1 MARVHPGPQTRA
13 MLASCRLRTMASP
26 MTTNTAET
34 RYQVG
39 QRWRC
44 QGRTADENPILL
56 INEISIHPRGGQI
69 FHISLQGINIH
80 NPRTPGVALTEMV
93 YLPVAVQTLE
103 HSGLEFLDEQPVNP
117 AYREGRQQWQV
128 AFDAGNAAVYGNTI
142 AAITQL
148 IEKQLNGIPNT
159 PPRH

>member
-1 MARVHPGPQTRA
+1 
-13 MLASCRLRTMASP
+13 
-26 MTTNTAET
+26 MTIPTSSDS

-44 QGRTADENPILL
+44 QGRSADEQPLLL
-56 INEISIHPRGGQI
+56 INEISTHPRGGLI
-69 FHISLQGINIH
+69 YHISLQGLKIRNA
-80 NPRTPGVALTEMV
+80 RTPGQLLTEMA

-103 HSGLEFLDEQPVNP
+103 HSGLVLLDTQPLNP
-117 AYREGRQQWQV
+117 AYREGRQQWQA

-142 AAITQL
+142 AAITHL

-159 PPRH
+159 PPNAATNRH